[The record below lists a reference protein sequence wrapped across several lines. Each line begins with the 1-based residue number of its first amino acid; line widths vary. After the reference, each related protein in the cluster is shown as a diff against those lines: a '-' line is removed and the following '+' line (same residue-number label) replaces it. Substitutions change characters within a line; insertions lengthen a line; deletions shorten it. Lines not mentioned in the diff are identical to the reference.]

1 MAHYLKERY
10 QKEIVP
16 ALKKSLGV
24 DNVMEVT
31 RLQKVVLNI
40 GIGQAQGEAK
50 VLDAAVEDLATITGQ
65 KPVVTKARKSIAN
78 FKLREGV
85 SIGVKVTLRGER
97 MWAFFDRLVNL
108 ALPRVRDFRG
118 VSPNAFDGRGN
129 YTMGFNEQLVFPEIR
144 YDSIDQVRGMEVTI
158 VTSARTDDEGRALLQ
173 MLGMPFRREGEDGQK
188 IDHFPGE
195 PAQISNAGTQ

>member
-16 ALKKSLGV
+16 ALQKSLGA
-24 DNVMEVT
+24 DNVMEVP
-31 RLQKVVLNI
+31 RLEKVVLNI
-40 GIGQAQGEAK
+40 GVGQAQGEAK
-50 VLDAAVEDLATITGQ
+50 VLDAAVEDLTTISGQ

-85 SIGVKVTLRGER
+85 VIGVKVTLRGDR

-118 VSPNAFDGRGN
+118 VSPNSFDGRGN
-129 YTMGFNEQLVFPEIR
+129 YTLGFNEQLVFPEIQ
-144 YDSIDQVRGMEVTI
+144 YDNIEQVRGLEVTI
-158 VTSARTDDEGRALLQ
+158 VTTARNDDEGRALLQ
-173 MLGMPFRREGEDGQK
+173 MLGMPFRREG
-188 IDHFPGE
+188 
-195 PAQISNAGTQ
+195 

>member
-16 ALKKSLGV
+16 ALQKSLGF
-24 DNVMEVT
+24 DNVMEVP

-40 GIGQAQGEAK
+40 GIGQAQGDAK
-50 VLDAAVEDLATITGQ
+50 VLDAAVEDLTTIAGQ

-85 SIGVKVTLRGER
+85 AIGVKVTLRGER
-97 MWAFFDRLVNL
+97 MWAFYDRLVNM

-118 VSPNAFDGRGN
+118 VSPNSFDGRGN
-129 YTMGFNEQLVFPEIR
+129 YTLGFNEQLVFPEIQ
-144 YDSIDQVRGMEVTI
+144 YDSIEQVRGLEVTI
-158 VTSARTDDEGRALLQ
+158 VTTARNDEEGRALLQ
-173 MLGMPFRREGEDGQK
+173 MLGMPFKREG
-188 IDHFPGE
+188 
-195 PAQISNAGTQ
+195 

>member
-16 ALKKSLGV
+16 ALQKSLGA
-24 DNVMEVT
+24 DNVMEVP
-31 RLQKVVLNI
+31 RLEKVVLNI
-40 GIGQAQGEAK
+40 GVGQAQGEAK
-50 VLDAAVEDLATITGQ
+50 VLDAAVEDLTTISGQ

-85 SIGVKVTLRGER
+85 VIGVKVTLRGDR

-118 VSPNAFDGRGN
+118 VSPNSFDGRGN
-129 YTMGFNEQLVFPEIR
+129 YTLGFNEQLVFPEIQ
-144 YDSIDQVRGMEVTI
+144 YDSIEQVRGLEVTI
-158 VTSARTDDEGRALLQ
+158 VTTARNDEEGRALLQ
-173 MLGMPFRREGEDGQK
+173 MLGMPFRREG
-188 IDHFPGE
+188 
-195 PAQISNAGTQ
+195 

>member
-16 ALKKSLGV
+16 ALQKSLGL
-24 DNVMEVT
+24 DNVMEVP
-31 RLQKVVLNI
+31 RLKKITLNI
-40 GIGQAQGEAK
+40 GIGKAMTEPKA
-50 VLDAAVEDLATITGQ
+50 LDGAVQDLTVISGQ

-85 SIGVKVTLRGER
+85 AIGVKVTLRGDR

-118 VSPNAFDGRGN
+118 ISPNSFDGRGN
-129 YTMGFNEQLVFPEIR
+129 YTLGLNEQLVFPEIQ
-144 YDSIDQVRGMEVTI
+144 YDSIESVRGLEVSIGT
-158 VTSARTDDEGRALLQ
+158 TAKNDEQGRALLQ
-173 MLGMPFRREGEDGQK
+173 ALGMPFRREG
-188 IDHFPGE
+188 
-195 PAQISNAGTQ
+195 